1 VIINKD
7 KDIFASVVEH
17 YSIDK
22 SGEESKSSDK
32 EKELKEI
39 ATAEALR
46 CINILK
52 L

>member
-7 KDIFASVVEH
+7 EDIFASVVEY

-22 SGEESKSSDK
+22 SGEESESSDK
-32 EKELKEI
+32 EEKLKEI

-46 CINILK
+46 CIEILK